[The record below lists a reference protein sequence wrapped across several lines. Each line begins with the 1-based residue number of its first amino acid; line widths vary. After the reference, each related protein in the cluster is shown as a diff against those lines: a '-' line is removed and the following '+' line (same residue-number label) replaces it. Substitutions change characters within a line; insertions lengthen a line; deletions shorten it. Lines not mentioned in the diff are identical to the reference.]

1 MLIYFLLFTCHIFII
16 IDTVKEITKE
26 SATQSRILLWM
37 NLFLSIKG
45 LVDTVNEF
53 RDILINI
60 NSFGMQIRFI
70 GDLVSNIRI
79 GINPN
84 NLLLRNYKIREVSR
98 LTKTKSVGANVLDC
112 DLLDFL

>member
-16 IDTVKEITKE
+16 IDTVREITKE

-45 LVDTVNEF
+45 LIDTVNEF

-60 NSFGMQIRFI
+60 NSFG
-70 GDLVSNIRI
+70 L
-79 GINPN
+79 
-84 NLLLRNYKIREVSR
+84 
-98 LTKTKSVGANVLDC
+98 
-112 DLLDFL
+112 

>member
-1 MLIYFLLFTCHIFII
+1 MLIYFLLFTCHIFIV
-16 IDTVKEITKE
+16 IDTVREITKE

-60 NSFGMQIRFI
+60 NSFGM
-70 GDLVSNIRI
+70 
-79 GINPN
+79 
-84 NLLLRNYKIREVSR
+84 
-98 LTKTKSVGANVLDC
+98 
-112 DLLDFL
+112 

>member
-1 MLIYFLLFTCHIFII
+1 MLIYFLLFTCYIFII

-45 LVDTVNEF
+45 LIDTVNEF

-60 NSFGMQIRFI
+60 NSFG
-70 GDLVSNIRI
+70 L
-79 GINPN
+79 
-84 NLLLRNYKIREVSR
+84 
-98 LTKTKSVGANVLDC
+98 
-112 DLLDFL
+112 

>member
-16 IDTVKEITKE
+16 IDTVREITKE

-60 NSFGMQIRFI
+60 NSFG
-70 GDLVSNIRI
+70 L
-79 GINPN
+79 
-84 NLLLRNYKIREVSR
+84 
-98 LTKTKSVGANVLDC
+98 
-112 DLLDFL
+112 

>member
-16 IDTVKEITKE
+16 IDTVREITKE
-26 SATQSRILLWM
+26 SATQSRILLWV

-60 NSFGMQIRFI
+60 NSFGM
-70 GDLVSNIRI
+70 
-79 GINPN
+79 
-84 NLLLRNYKIREVSR
+84 
-98 LTKTKSVGANVLDC
+98 
-112 DLLDFL
+112 

>member
-37 NLFLSIKG
+37 NLFVSIKG
-45 LVDTVNEF
+45 LIDTVNEF

-60 NSFGMQIRFI
+60 NSFG
-70 GDLVSNIRI
+70 L
-79 GINPN
+79 
-84 NLLLRNYKIREVSR
+84 
-98 LTKTKSVGANVLDC
+98 
-112 DLLDFL
+112 